1 MSALPVA
8 MTLSGV
14 SVTIPANVLF
24 ATATISCSTLA
35 TATPA
40 VRINGVLFGTTSS
53 TSTSAQTG
61 ISASSLQG
69 IGVKGGDTI
78 LGPSGELVA
87 VNLIAYTS

>member
-24 ATATISCSTLA
+24 ATATISCSP
-35 TATPA
+35 TPIAA
-40 VRINGVLFGTTSS
+40 VRINGALFGTNSFISTQAGTSP
-53 TSTSAQTG
+53 
-61 ISASSLQG
+61 SSLQG

-78 LGPSGELVA
+78 VGPNSEPVA

>member
-24 ATATISCSTLA
+24 ATATISCSPALIA
-35 TATPA
+35 A
-40 VRINGVLFGTTSS
+40 VRINGALFGTNSF
-53 TSTSAQTG
+53 TSTQTG
-61 ISASSLQG
+61 TPPSSLQG

-78 LGPSGELVA
+78 SGPNNESVA

>member
-24 ATATISCSTLA
+24 ATATISCSPVA
-35 TATPA
+35 IA
-40 VRINGVLFGTTSS
+40 VRINGALFGTNS
-53 TSTSAQTG
+53 TFINTQTG
-61 ISASSLQG
+61 ISPSSLQG

-78 LGPSGELVA
+78 VGPNSESVA

>member
-24 ATATISCSTLA
+24 ATATISCTSGLS
-35 TATPA
+35 A
-40 VRINGVLFGTTSS
+40 VRINGTLFGTNSF
-53 TSTSAQTG
+53 
-61 ISASSLQG
+61 LQG

-78 LGPSGELVA
+78 LGSSGESVA

>member
-24 ATATISCSTLA
+24 ATATISCSA
-35 TATPA
+35 AISA
-40 VRINGVLFGTTSS
+40 VRINGALFGTNSFIS
-53 TSTSAQTG
+53 TQTG
-61 ISASSLQG
+61 ISPSSLQG

-78 LGPSGELVA
+78 SGPNSESVA

>member
-24 ATATISCSTLA
+24 ATATISCSTV
-35 TATPA
+35 TPA
-40 VRINGVLFGTTSS
+40 VSINGVLFGTNSP
-53 TSTSAQTG
+53 
-61 ISASSLQG
+61 SSLQG

-78 LGPSGELVA
+78 VGPNSEPVA

>member
-8 MTLSGV
+8 MTLGGV

-24 ATATISCSTLA
+24 ATATISCYPFSSV
-35 TATPA
+35 
-40 VRINGVLFGTTSS
+40 VRINGVLFGTNSFTN
-53 TSTSAQTG
+53 TETG
-61 ISASSLQG
+61 FLASSLQG

-78 LGPSGELVA
+78 SGPNSDPVS